1 MSQENSHPYD
11 AVILGAGAAG
21 LMCAIEAGKR
31 GRRVAVLERAARI
44 GKKILISGGGRC
56 NFTNFHCR
64 PENFISANPH
74 FVKSALAR
82 YTPADFIALVE
93 SHSIP
98 YHEKTLGQLFC
109 HRSASDITGMLEAE
123 CRAAGVDI
131 FVDTDV
137 REVSRAT
144 EFVVRCA
151 NTEFT
156 APVLVV
162 ATGGLTI
169 PKMGATDFGYQLARQ
184 FGIRIRETRPALTPL
199 LLNSRDRSNYC
210 DLAGVS
216 TEVIASSD
224 GHSFREAMLITHQ
237 GLSGPAILQISSYW
251 QKNSLLKIDLAP
263 EREVFLAMRQSS
275 TRNVVATRAALRSPL
290 PNRLAARWLE
300 INAPAGWTNEDLMR
314 MERDLHAW
322 TINPAGTEGFD
333 KAEVT
338 LGGVDTDELSSK
350 TMEARNVHGL
360 FFVGEVVDVTG
371 HLGGFNFQWAWS
383 SGAAAGRAV

>member
-1 MSQENSHPYD
+1 MSQGNSLRYE
-11 AVILGAGAAG
+11 VVVLGAGAAG

-31 GRRVAVLERAARI
+31 GRRVAVLERTARI

-56 NFTNFHCR
+56 NFTNIRCR
-64 PENFISANPH
+64 PEDFLSANPH
-74 FVKSALAR
+74 FIKSALAR

-93 SHSIP
+93 SHGIP
-98 YHEKTLGQLFC
+98 YHEKRLGQLFC
-109 HRSASDITGMLEAE
+109 DRSARDITEMLEVE
-123 CRAAGVDI
+123 CRMANAEI

-137 REVSRAT
+137 REVSRST

-184 FGIRIRETRPALTPL
+184 FGIKIRETRPALTPV

-210 DLAGVS
+210 DLAGVATNVMAS
-216 TEVIASSD
+216 TN
-224 GHSFREAMLITHQ
+224 GQQFREAMLITHE
-237 GLSGPAILQISSYW
+237 GLSGPAMLQISSYW
-251 QKNSLLKIDLAP
+251 QKNAALKIDLAP
-263 EREVFLAMRQSS
+263 EREVFAGLRQSS
-275 TRNVVATRAALRSPL
+275 TRNLAAARSALQMAL
-290 PNRLAARWLE
+290 PNRLATRWLE
-300 INAPAGWTNEDLMR
+300 INAPPGWTNEDLGR
-314 MERDLHAW
+314 MERDLHQW
-322 TINPAGTEGFD
+322 SVTPAGTEGFD

-338 LGGVDTDELSSK
+338 LGGVDTEELSGKS
-350 TMEARNVHGL
+350 MEAWGMRGL
-360 FFVGEVVDVTG
+360 FFIGEVVDVTG